1 MLFTVHY
8 LGDYRE
14 RGWDRGMHGRGRW
27 ERRMGEGDYE
37 KVMGEGDYKKRTA
50 EGLNLIPIKLLIG
63 LVIHFLI
70 KIFSLGMKLTVSKL
84 TLVFLV
90 CCILTYF

>member
-1 MLFTVHY
+1 M
-8 LGDYRE
+8 GDYRE
-14 RGWDRGMHGRGRW
+14 RGMGEGDGRGGW
-27 ERRMGEGDYE
+27 ERGMGEGDYE
-37 KVMGEGDYKKRTA
+37 KVMGEGDYKKTA
-50 EGLNLIPIKLLIG
+50 EGQNLIPIKLLIG
-63 LVIHFLI
+63 LVMHFLI

>member
-14 RGWDRGMHGRGRW
+14 RGMGQGDGRGRW
-27 ERRMGEGDYE
+27 ERGMGEGDYE

-50 EGLNLIPIKLLIG
+50 EGQNLIPIKLLIG
-63 LVIHFLI
+63 LVINFLI